1 MTRNHSLK
9 DPPLGLVYFV
19 VVDRGITAPHQA
31 ALVELP
37 QFIPMRSP
45 PLSLCIVALV
55 LEPDRDAVISEAP
68 EVLLEPVVKLPC
80 PLAPQERDDLLATL
94 EELITVTPL
103 GVLCVGERHL
113 LGVARVPRVLG
124 HLHLLP
130 RGLFVEWRQRRSYLL
145 FLAALLHE
153 WILLLARMLTK
164 HDS

>member
-80 PLAPQERDDLLATL
+80 PLAPQERDDLLTSL
-94 EELITVTPL
+94 EELITVSPL
-103 GVLCVGERHL
+103 GILCVSERHL
-113 LGVARVPRVLG
+113 LGVAGVPSVLRG
-124 HLHLLP
+124 LDLLP
-130 RGLFVEWRQRRSYLL
+130 GTLLVERRYWRSY
-145 FLAALLHE
+145 FLVLSALLHG
-153 WILLLARMLTK
+153 LLPPFSSYASSTR
-164 HDS
+164 

>member
-55 LEPDRDAVISEAP
+55 LEPDRDAVAREAP
-68 EVLLEPVVKLPC
+68 EVLLEPRRTHHGFATWS
-80 PLAPQERDDLLATL
+80 PLCRRATPSRGRACS
-94 EELITVTPL
+94 TRPGPSSPSASRSPRRT
-103 GVLCVGERHL
+103 GVPEV
-113 LGVARVPRVLG
+113 
-124 HLHLLP
+124 
-130 RGLFVEWRQRRSYLL
+130 
-145 FLAALLHE
+145 
-153 WILLLARMLTK
+153 
-164 HDS
+164 